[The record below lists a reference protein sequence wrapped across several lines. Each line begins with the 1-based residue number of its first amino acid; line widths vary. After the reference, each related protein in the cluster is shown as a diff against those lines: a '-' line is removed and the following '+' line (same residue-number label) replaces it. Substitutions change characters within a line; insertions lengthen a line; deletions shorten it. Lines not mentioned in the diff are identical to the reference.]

1 MSAEKLIAKSEL
13 CSGGGIGRRVWLRSI
28 WCKPWG
34 FKSPLEYH
42 LFLYDVCAYIAQL
55 VEHILGKDEVTSS
68 TLVSSS
74 KGLAFAGPFVFIK
87 QKPSQQM
94 RAWFCFSQV
103 IISEIPYI
111 RCRNLGCLPQRARCH
126 RQVLRFRSGKE
137 CSSLKEYRR
146 L

>member
-74 KGLAFAGPFVFIK
+74 KELLQLTDKNRLRVTALFLLKINVDDVEIAVSVSVSKNIK
-87 QKPSQQM
+87 MITSRLKRYSRKILSH
-94 RAWFCFSQV
+94 RA
-103 IISEIPYI
+103 
-111 RCRNLGCLPQRARCH
+111 LP
-126 RQVLRFRSGKE
+126 
-137 CSSLKEYRR
+137 
-146 L
+146 